1 MPDDESLND
10 MIARSEEELD
20 QFQVLLHTRTH
31 TQTHTYTHTH
41 SYCITGSLLFHCQ
54 RLDMERMTRDAM
66 VSVCEVH
73 V

>member
-10 MIARSEEELD
+10 MIAHSEEELD
-20 QFQVLLHTRTH
+20 QFQVLH
-31 TQTHTYTHTH
+31 THTH
-41 SYCITGSLLFHCQ
+41 MLAHMHSFCITGSLLFHCQ